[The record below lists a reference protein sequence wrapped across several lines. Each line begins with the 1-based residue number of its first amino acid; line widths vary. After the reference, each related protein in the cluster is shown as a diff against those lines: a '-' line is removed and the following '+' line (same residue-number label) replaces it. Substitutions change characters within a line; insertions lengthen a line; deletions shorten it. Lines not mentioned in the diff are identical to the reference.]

1 MLTKLIKESLKFKL
15 ETGERQ
21 NPSFHGKKSKFLERE
36 LWLKQYGQKG
46 GTVRIHS
53 GCRTGLGDTSE
64 WEEGATHPTC
74 HLGSSRGCLGVSPRT
89 ARQAHSSILLG
100 QCENFEKFSP
110 PNQNQT
116 NFFKNGFHLFKTF
129 QRSLHTA
136 QSKAQSHAYPKVT
149 GSSWGLVSPHLTAW
163 ALESHH
169 IPSQHFW
176 AVPVHVWAESTRVW
190 GARAHMMPGTLGPT
204 SLPPERALPWAG
216 AAPSPSPVSISLLL
230 SGDQILSRLPGLWS
244 PRPFLLHHSSSQL
257 SSLTLIFDPFLSL
270 SLLKSFMYCNIF

>member
-1 MLTKLIKESLKFKL
+1 MIK
-15 ETGERQ
+15 TIWTERRDSEDTQ
-21 NPSFHGKKSKFLERE
+21 WVQDR
-36 LWLKQYGQKG
+36 G
-46 GTVRIHS
+46 GWHVWV
-53 GCRTGLGDTSE
+53 G
-64 WEEGATHPTC
+64 
-74 HLGSSRGCLGVSPRT
+74 GSSHAPNLPPGLLKGLPGCQPQDGKASPLLHS
-89 ARQAHSSILLG
+89 AR

-129 QRSLHTA
+129 QRSIHTA

-176 AVPVHVWAESTRVW
+176 AVPVHVWAESARVW
-190 GARAHMMPGTLGPT
+190 GARAHVTPGTLGPT

-216 AAPSPSPVSISLLL
+216 AAPSPSPVSLSHSCWVGTKSSPDSQASGAPRPSLLHR
-230 SGDQILSRLPGLWS
+230 SSFPACKSYSHLWS
-244 PRPFLLHHSSSQL
+244 FS
-257 SSLTLIFDPFLSL
+257 LSL
-270 SLLKSFMYCNIF
+270 ST